1 MKQTNWMSR
10 RTIFALLATGIL
22 LGGVLIGVF
31 MNAPRNA
38 SAQSGQLTPNE
49 AKAVAEEASPG
60 ATATDVTL
68 EREGSQ
74 DVYEVQLDNGM
85 EVEIDAATGEI
96 LETELSDDG
105 DDGNDGPD
113 SANEVDDD

>member
-1 MKQTNWMSR
+1 MKQTTWIGK

-31 MNAPRNA
+31 MYAPNSA
-38 SAQSGQLTPNE
+38 SAQNDQLTPDE
-49 AKAVAEEASPG
+49 AMAAAEDVSPG
-60 ATATDVTL
+60 ASATSVEL
-68 EREGSQ
+68 EREGSI

-96 LETELSDDG
+96 LETELEDDG
-105 DDGNDGPD
+105 DDANDGPD
-113 SANEVDDD
+113 TPEDDEDD